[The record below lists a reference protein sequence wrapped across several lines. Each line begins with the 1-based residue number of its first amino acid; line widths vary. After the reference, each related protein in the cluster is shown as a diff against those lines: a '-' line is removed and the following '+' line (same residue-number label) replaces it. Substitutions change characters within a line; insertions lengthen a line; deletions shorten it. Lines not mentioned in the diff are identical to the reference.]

1 MQKFITA
8 AGWLAIALCPAR
20 AQPPQELKPYVAE
33 SKRYAL
39 HKPVSW
45 YVLEEPQTES
55 FRILVGA
62 PDGASSVEFYWAR
75 NANGRADALEFLS
88 EFRQL
93 MSQTCSEPCY
103 RGGYLS
109 RDSSKATVTVDC
121 KSGAKQLTGK
131 FYFESTPASNSAQG
145 YLSSRETLAARRPV
159 LLNIMASL
167 ALPRA
172 GATPAQPEPPPEPQ
186 PAPIPELIERRAT
199 DGSLSLRVPAEW
211 AFLAGGGKVAAASP
225 DGAAGFIFTAFSG
238 NPMLPG
244 ASLEQGV
251 IGSPYRPPQQTL
263 LTLLQGLG
271 HRNARILS
279 AQADQATM
287 RECAVTLQRRCDAQ
301 DIVAR
306 WTSSQGGEAVG
317 AMKLINALPSATGLW
332 FVILSG
338 IWGPERDFS
347 GQLPL
352 LERVAGSFSINDQ
365 YARRY
370 IQQGLENLRR
380 LQRQTAAAMQDL
392 NRAREQNQ
400 RDWEARQ
407 QRKDYME
414 SKWDDYRRGNSY
426 WVSELE
432 GGRVYRTD
440 SGGTLDTSTGDYYAG
455 KPYNWV
461 NFEGQNPR
469 HPSETMREL
478 SSWEVEH
485 GRKPPK

>member
-1 MQKFITA
+1 MCNFKTA
-8 AGWLAIALCPAR
+8 ASWLAVALCPAQ
-20 AQPPQELKPYVAE
+20 AQPPPDLRPYVAE

-39 HKPVSW
+39 HKPASW
-45 YVLEEPQTES
+45 YVLEEAQPES
-55 FRILVGA
+55 FRILVGS
-62 PDGASSVEFYWAR
+62 PDGASSVEFYWTR
-75 NANGRADALEFLS
+75 NAGGRADALEFLA

-93 MSQTCSEPCY
+93 LSQTCPEPCFS
-103 RGGYLS
+103 GGYLS
-109 RDSSKATVTVDC
+109 RDSTKATVTVAC
-121 KSGAKQLTGK
+121 NSGPKQLTGK
-131 FYFESTPASNSAQG
+131 FYFESTPHSNSAQG
-145 YLSSRETLAARRPV
+145 YLSSGETLALRRPI

-167 ALPRA
+167 ALPK
-172 GATPAQPEPPPEPQ
+172 PAAAPGQSEPPA
-186 PAPIPELIERRAT
+186 APKQAPFPDLIERRAA
-199 DGSLSLRVPAEW
+199 DGSLSLRIPADW
-211 AFLAGGGKVAAASP
+211 TFLAGGGKVAVASP
-225 DGAAGFIFTAFSG
+225 DGAAGFIFTSFSG
-238 NPMLPG
+238 NPMSPG

-251 IGSPYRPPQQTL
+251 IGGPYRPPHQTL
-263 LTLLQGLG
+263 LMLLHGLG
-271 HRNARILS
+271 HRNARVLGS
-279 AQADQATM
+279 QADEITM

-338 IWGPERDFS
+338 IWGPEKDFDR
-347 GQLPL
+347 QLPL
-352 LERVAGSFSINDQ
+352 LEQVAGSFSINDQ
-365 YARRY
+365 FARRY

-380 LQRQTAAAMQDL
+380 LQRQTAAAMQDI

-407 QRKDYME
+407 ERKDYME

-432 GGRVYRTD
+432 GGKVYRTD
-440 SGGTLDTSTGDYYAG
+440 AGGTLDPTTGDYYSG
-455 KPYNWV
+455 KPYHWV

>member
-1 MQKFITA
+1 MYRSGRL
-8 AGWLAIALCPAR
+8 AGWLTVGLCLAS
-20 AQPPQELKPYVAE
+20 AQPPQDFQPYIAE

-45 YVLEEPQTES
+45 YVLEEPQADS
-55 FRILVGA
+55 FRVLVGA
-62 PDGASSVEFYWAR
+62 PDGASSVEFYWER
-75 NANGRADALEFLS
+75 NPAGRADALEFLS
-88 EFRQL
+88 AFRQL
-93 MSQTCSEPCY
+93 MSQTCAEPSFS
-103 RGGYLS
+103 GAYLS
-109 RDSSKATVTVDC
+109 RDSARAMASVAC
-121 KSGAKQLTGK
+121 KSGARELTGR
-131 FYFESTPASNSAQG
+131 FYFESTPRANSAQG
-145 YLSSRETLAARRPV
+145 YLSTPETMSVRRPV

-167 ALPRA
+167 AFP
-172 GATPAQPEPPPEPQ
+172 ATPNPATPKPEPL
-186 PAPIPELIERRAT
+186 PELIERRAP
-199 DGSLSLRVPAEW
+199 DGSLSLRTPVNW
-211 AFLAGGGKVAAASP
+211 TFLAGGGKVAAAAP

-238 NPMLPG
+238 NPLLPN

-263 LTLLQGLG
+263 LMLLQGLG

-279 AQADQATM
+279 AQPDQETM
-287 RECAVTLQRRCDAQ
+287 RECAVTLNRRCEVQ
-301 DIVAR
+301 DFAAR
-306 WTSSQGGEAVG
+306 WTSSQGGEAIG
-317 AMKLINALPSATGLW
+317 AMKLINAHPSPVGLW

-347 GQLPL
+347 RHLPL
-352 LERVAGSFSINDQ
+352 LEQVAESFSIKDQ

-407 QRKDYME
+407 ERKDYLE

-432 GGRVYRTD
+432 GGKIYRTD
-440 SGGTLDTSTGDYYAG
+440 SGGTLDTATGEYYAG

-461 NFEGQNPR
+461 NFEGENPR
-469 HPSETMREL
+469 HPSENMREL

>member
-1 MQKFITA
+1 MIRSISL
-8 AGWLAIALCPAR
+8 AGWLALMVGPLS
-20 AQPPQELKPYVAE
+20 AQPPMELKPYVAE
-33 SKRYAL
+33 SRRYAL
-39 HKPVSW
+39 HKPATW
-45 YVLEEPQTES
+45 YVLEEPQADS
-55 FRILVGA
+55 FRILAGA
-62 PDGASSVEFYWAR
+62 PDGASLVEFYWAR
-75 NANGRADALEFLS
+75 NEAGRADALRFLT

-93 MSQTCSEPCY
+93 LGQSCAEPSFS
-103 RGGYLS
+103 GAYLS
-109 RDSSKATVTVDC
+109 ADSARATAGVTC
-121 KSGAKQLTGK
+121 KSGARELIGK
-131 FYFESTPASNSAQG
+131 FYFESTPISNSAQG
-145 YLSSRETLAARRPV
+145 YLSSKETLAARRPV

-167 ALPRA
+167 AFPKA
-172 GATPAQPEPPPEPQ
+172 PVAAAPVEVIPESKPEPL
-186 PAPIPELIERRAT
+186 PELVERRAA
-199 DGSLSLRVPAEW
+199 DGSLSLRAPADW
-211 AFLAGGGKVAAASP
+211 NFLAGGGKVAASAP

-263 LTLLQGLG
+263 LMLLSGLG
-271 HRNARILS
+271 HRNAKVLA
-279 AQADQATM
+279 AQPDQATM
-287 RECAVTLQRRCDAQ
+287 RECAVTLNRRCDAQ

-306 WTSSQGGEAVG
+306 WTSSQGGEALG

-332 FVILSG
+332 FVIISG
-338 IWGPERDFS
+338 IWGPEREFTR
-347 GQLPL
+347 QLPV
-352 LERVAGSFSINDQ
+352 LEQVAESFSINDQ

-380 LQRQTAAAMQDL
+380 LQRQTAAAVQDL

-407 QRKDYME
+407 ERKDYME

-432 GGRVYRTD
+432 GGKVYRTD
-440 SGGTLDTSTGDYYAG
+440 TGGTLDTSTGDYYAG

-478 SSWEVEH
+478 TSWEVEH
-485 GRKPPK
+485 GRTPPK